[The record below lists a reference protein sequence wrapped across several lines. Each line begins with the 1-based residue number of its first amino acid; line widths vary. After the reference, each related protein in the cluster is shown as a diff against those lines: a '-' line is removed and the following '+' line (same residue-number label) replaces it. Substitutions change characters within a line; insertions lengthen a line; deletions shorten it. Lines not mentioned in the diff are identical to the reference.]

1 MTTWRQ
7 QAVEG
12 GSSDQEKRNFKKY
25 SRLMSTAIR
34 KLGEH
39 RCITQ
44 SERGEGGGQPNAYVG
59 ETKGSCLRND
69 SMEKKCCIIWMVIS
83 FQQYFYEKN

>member
-12 GSSDQEKRNFKKY
+12 GSSDQKKRNFKKY

-39 RCITQ
+39 PCITQ
-44 SERGEGGGQPNAYVG
+44 SERGGRRGAAKCLRG
-59 ETKGSCLRND
+59 ETKGACLRND
-69 SMEKKCCIIWMVIS
+69 SMEKNA
-83 FQQYFYEKN
+83 E

>member
-39 RCITQ
+39 PCITQ
-44 SERGEGGGQPNAYVG
+44 SQRGDTVAINELLCMKNAGAQLVMDF
-59 ETKGSCLRND
+59 S
-69 SMEKKCCIIWMVIS
+69 
-83 FQQYFYEKN
+83 

>member
-12 GSSDQEKRNFKKY
+12 GSSDQKKRNFKKY

-39 RCITQ
+39 PCITQ

-59 ETKGSCLRND
+59 KLRGRAYVMTVL
-69 SMEKKCCIIWMVIS
+69 MEKNAVLFGW
-83 FQQYFYEKN
+83 